1 MAALPENTQMSPIN
15 DSDPQETR
23 EWQEALTGVI
33 DKEGADRAHFLI
45 EQMIAQA
52 REEGIDIPYSATT
65 EYLSLIHILCI
76 RDSRHPGRHRQCG
89 GSLRRAIGGL
99 HL

>member
-52 REEGIDIPYSATT
+52 REDFWIALSGKDGLDDGPGAYPVDVAEDIVQ
-65 EYLSLIHILCI
+65 LQVHFV
-76 RDSRHPGRHRQCG
+76 
-89 GSLRRAIGGL
+89 
-99 HL
+99 